1 MENNKGKDKP
11 LYYGTAGVGTPMHLA
26 GELLA
31 FRTGAK
37 FEHVPYKG
45 SGPALA
51 DVIAGHVPFGV
62 FGLSSTLSHIREGSP
77 KASRVF
83 DAQRSRLAHHIL
95 QISEDGVTVADA
107 PLISTILH
115 PTGTTQ
121 PDVDK

>member
-1 MENNKGKDKP
+1 MVLVGGGKGPYNTLQEVMENNKGKDKP

-51 DVIAGHVPFGV
+51 DVLAVHVHFGV
-62 FGLSSTLSHIREGSP
+62 FGLSSTLSHIR
-77 KASRVF
+77 
-83 DAQRSRLAHHIL
+83 RSENRR
-95 QISEDGVTVADA
+95 G
-107 PLISTILH
+107 
-115 PTGTTQ
+115 GTEW
-121 PDVDK
+121 VR